1 MEKETRKC
9 VVVLDGALPPGVAAN
24 TAAILGVTLGR
35 QLPEVVGE
43 DVTDGDGNRH
53 LGIIR
58 FPVPVL
64 RASAEALGELRRR
77 LFRPEFWELTVVD
90 FSDAAQS
97 CRTYGEFTE
106 KLKDIPERSLGY
118 LGVAIHGGRKEVD
131 RLTGSLPLLR

>member
-24 TAAILGVTLGR
+24 TAAILGIT
-35 QLPEVVGE
+35 
-43 DVTDGDGNRH
+43 
-53 LGIIR
+53 R

-77 LFRPEFWELTVVD
+77 LFRPEFRELTVVD